1 MPDMTNTKGKAKGKV
16 GVGRSPAR
24 GGPMQ
29 LTASSSYAIHGLAYL
44 ATKDRKSVTYLS
56 EISEY
61 FAIPSSYMAKV
72 FQSLARAGLVTS
84 YRGAKGGYALADSP
98 KKITLRQVIEI
109 FEGPL
114 RNNCSLSRGPCNFE
128 PMCAVYQRLA
138 VAQSAYLEALDA
150 QSIESIASEFRRA
163 IGEGADGI
171 GPLGAGGGGG

>member
-1 MPDMTNTKGKAKGKV
+1 MTLKTDTKGGAGAKGA
-16 GVGRSPAR
+16 GRSPAR

-44 ATKDRKSVTYLS
+44 ATKDRKTVTFLS

-61 FAIPSSYMAKV
+61 FAIPASYMAKV

-84 YRGAKGGYALADSP
+84 FRGAKGGYALADTP

-114 RNNCSLSRGPCNFE
+114 RNDCSLDRGPCNFE

-138 VAQSAYLEALDA
+138 VAQAAYLDALDA
-150 QSIESIASEFRRA
+150 QSIESIAAEFRRVA
-163 IGEGADGI
+163 ET
-171 GPLGAGGGGG
+171 GPAGDASHNAGRD